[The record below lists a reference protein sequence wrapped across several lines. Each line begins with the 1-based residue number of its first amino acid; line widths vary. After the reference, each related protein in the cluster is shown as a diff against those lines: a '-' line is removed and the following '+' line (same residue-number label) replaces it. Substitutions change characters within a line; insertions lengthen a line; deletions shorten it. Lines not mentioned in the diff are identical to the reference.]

1 MLLTLLG
8 AQIAAVANGASA
20 VPSQQDQIT
29 ASEMFAYAEWRNCV
43 LRITHRKSRTV
54 KDRAAIADAAVEGC
68 ASREAGYSQSL
79 LALAQYYKLGD
90 PADFARRNS
99 AQVRLRL
106 HDMALKELK

>member
-68 ASREAGYSQSL
+68 ASREAGYNQSL

-90 PADFARRNS
+90 PADFAGRNS
-99 AQVRLRL
+99 AQVRRGL
-106 HDMALKELK
+106 HDTALKELK